1 MVVKRK
7 GDVLAFRKS
16 RKGIIFP
23 PAFSFFFPY
32 IAIEYL
38 GKIEIVDS
46 LVGESSFPINIVIQ
60 FPIDR
65 NFEK

>member
-32 IAIEYL
+32 IAIEYH
-38 GKIEIVDS
+38 GKIKIIDF
-46 LVGESSFPINIVIQ
+46 LVRESSFPIG
-60 FPIDR
+60 
-65 NFEK
+65 